1 MNAKKCKA
9 LRKMMGGKI
18 DGTIY
23 HEIKRKAK
31 LLPTGKLNE
40 DGTQQMVVIT
50 PVTRVLGDC
59 DRRTYQLIKR
69 GVYQ

>member
-1 MNAKKCKA
+1 MNEKKAKA

-31 LLPTGKLNE
+31 LVPTGKLNE
-40 DGTQQMVVIT
+40 DGTQQMTVIT

-69 GVYQ
+69 GAPH